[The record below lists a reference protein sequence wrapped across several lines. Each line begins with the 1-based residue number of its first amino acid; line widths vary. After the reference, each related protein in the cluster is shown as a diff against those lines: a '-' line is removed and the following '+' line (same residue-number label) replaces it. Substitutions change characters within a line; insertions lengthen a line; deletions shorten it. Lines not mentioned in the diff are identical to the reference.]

1 MITSSVFLIKEKVF
15 EIETSTLI
23 NQNKKCGIYYCY
35 ARPAVTSPSNGIQY
49 YYRNFNI

>member
-23 NQNKKCGIYYCY
+23 NQNKKMWNLLLLCQTGGDKPFQWHTILL
-35 ARPAVTSPSNGIQY
+35 
-49 YYRNFNI
+49 